1 MASAT
6 QITKTSEGTFKTRV
20 GSRLGKSGSNTSVS
34 GDPNIVLSGQKFG
47 ADGMAQGAPNTTY
60 YSGNKKVSKDVYE
73 ANSLAAGTKTINS
86 SLLSPTSSIGIP
98 SPSPTSTTGTNA
110 MTMLAG
116 TAAGA
121 ALNADASKIEQTTP
135 TAVPTDL
142 QTRLNAM
149 LDIKRP
155 KTEDI
160 YKKTLKE
167 TGVNEKQALVN
178 TYTGQLNAIVAKSQ
192 ADKLALTGTGRG
204 IPEVIIGGQQAQIDK
219 EAAIQSLPIAAQ
231 LSAAQGDLAMAK
243 DQMNTLFTIRSQ
255 DAKADYDFKVK
266 MVDTVF
272 NYADKQQQIALE
284 DKRTKESQ
292 AFQMKTN
299 SLNYAQSLATAAINN
314 GQSSTA
320 AALMRLDP
328 KDPNYASNI
337 ASLAQNIQVAQK
349 GSSSGST
356 GIGQPETQAL
366 LGVGYTM
373 ANIQNIA
380 QGVQQYG
387 FPAVY
392 ATQAKDG
399 ATKEQLATLEKT
411 YGIAP
416 KRNWNDINSAVT
428 VKFAADTLKSSYT
441 TNQLEKLAKDYGF
454 GGLFGTGEKEIDKF
468 LSSEKAREYYVAQLV
483 AQEKAAG
490 RLLQ

>member
-1 MASAT
+1 MASKT

-20 GSRLGKSGSNTSVS
+20 GSRLGKSGSNTPYN
-34 GDPNIVLSGQKFG
+34 DDAPNIVLSGQNFG
-47 ADGMAQGAPNTTY
+47 ADGVAQGAPNTTY
-60 YSGNKKVSKDVYE
+60 YSGNTKVTKDIYE
-73 ANSLAAGTKTINS
+73 ANSRAAGTKTIGS
-86 SLLSPTSSIGIP
+86 SALAPSSSIGIP
-98 SPSPTSTTGTNA
+98 SPAPTSTTGTNA
-110 MTMLAG
+110 MTLMAG
-116 TAAGA
+116 QAAGA
-121 ALNADASKIEQTTP
+121 VANASTEPVKVDAP

-328 KDPNYASNI
+328 NDPNYSSNI

-349 GSSSGST
+349 GSGGGGGTLEERTASAVSTLQSYLSSGQPLKNGNTPVDSNGYIT
-356 GIGQPETQAL
+356 PEAWNMLIKEAPSEGLNRSEFIKQFGYLVYRDTKNGIP
-366 LGVGYTM
+366 
-373 ANIQNIA
+373 
-380 QGVQQYG
+380 
-387 FPAVY
+387 
-392 ATQAKDG
+392 
-399 ATKEQLATLEKT
+399 
-411 YGIAP
+411 
-416 KRNWNDINSAVT
+416 
-428 VKFAADTLKSSYT
+428 SSYKIT
-441 TNQLEKLAKDYGF
+441 PAEEKLIT
-454 GGLFGTGEKEIDKF
+454 GTTG
-468 LSSEKAREYYVAQLV
+468 
-483 AQEKAAG
+483 
-490 RLLQ
+490 

>member
-1 MASAT
+1 MASKT

-20 GSRLGKSGSNTSVS
+20 GSRLGKSGSNTPIND
-34 GDPNIVLSGQKFG
+34 DPNIVLSGQKFG

-60 YSGNKKVSKDVYE
+60 YSGNSKVSKDVYE
-73 ANSLAAGTKTINS
+73 ANSLAAGIKTISS
-86 SLLSPTSSIGIP
+86 SLLSPSSSIGIP
-98 SPSPTSTTGTNA
+98 SPTTTSTTGTNA
-110 MTMLAG
+110 MTGVIGTLGGALANV
-116 TAAGA
+116 GA
-121 ALNADASKIEQTTP
+121 EQTKTEPPVTP
-135 TAVPTDL
+135 VPTDL

-292 AFQMKTN
+292 AFQMKSN
-299 SLNYAQSLATAAINN
+299 NLNYAQSLATAAINN

-328 KDPNYASNI
+328 NDPNYSSNI
-337 ASLAQNIQVAQK
+337 ASLASNIQVAQK
-349 GSSSGST
+349 DSSSSDDVSLTSSDKQILLGANFTQSDIAGIERDVSKFGLDKVLNNVSGPNAKAQQSALRRVYGASEPSSFTRENIAKLYGISDDST
-356 GIGQPETQAL
+356 KTDWWGLTGKTNSQKLDDYVAAIQKYKDLNYTDAQITAL
-366 LGVGYTM
+366 L
-373 ANIQNIA
+373 
-380 QGVQQYG
+380 
-387 FPAVY
+387 
-392 ATQAKDG
+392 K
-399 ATKEQLATLEKT
+399 K
-411 YGIAP
+411 
-416 KRNWNDINSAVT
+416 
-428 VKFAADTLKSSYT
+428 
-441 TNQLEKLAKDYGF
+441 
-454 GGLFGTGEKEIDKF
+454 
-468 LSSEKAREYYVAQLV
+468 
-483 AQEKAAG
+483 
-490 RLLQ
+490 

>member
-1 MASAT
+1 MASKT
-6 QITKTSEGTFKTRV
+6 QTTKTSEGTFKTRV
-20 GSRLGKSGSNTSVS
+20 GSRLGKSGSNTASS
-34 GDPNIVLSGQKFG
+34 DIPNVILTQSKPTAIG
-47 ADGMAQGAPNTTY
+47 ATATPDKTTY
-60 YSGNKKVSKDVYE
+60 YNGATGKSASY
-73 ANSLAAGTKTINS
+73 AGTGVGDFNFDSMS
-86 SLLSPTSSIGIP
+86 SISSSALAPSSSIGIP
-98 SPSPTSTTGTNA
+98 SPSPTSSTGTNA
-110 MTMLAG
+110 MTGVIGTLGGALANV
-116 TAAGA
+116 GA
-121 ALNADASKIEQTTP
+121 EQAKPEPPVTP
-135 TAVPTDL
+135 VATDL

-299 SLNYAQSLATAAINN
+299 NLNYAQSLATAAINN

-328 KDPNYASNI
+328 NDANYANNI
-337 ASLAQNIQVAQK
+337 ASLASNIQVAQK
-349 GSSSGST
+349 DSGGPNKKGDLSDNT
-356 GIGQPETQAL
+356 FVNRTLSAQGKVYEEVVAELEQKYPDK
-366 LGVGYTM
+366 VPV
-373 ANIQNIA
+373 IQNS
-380 QGVQQYG
+380 
-387 FPAVY
+387 
-392 ATQAKDG
+392 DG
-399 ATKEQLATLEKT
+399 AIGAIPPNEFDSRLYTKL
-411 YGIAP
+411 
-416 KRNWNDINSAVT
+416 
-428 VKFAADTLKSSYT
+428 
-441 TNQLEKLAKDYGF
+441 
-454 GGLFGTGEKEIDKF
+454 
-468 LSSEKAREYYVAQLV
+468 
-483 AQEKAAG
+483 
-490 RLLQ
+490 